1 MIIMKKI
8 YFTLIALL
16 ASINMF
22 AQGWPANYSG
32 VMLQGFSW
40 DSYDYSQWTVLEK
53 QADDMKGFIDLV
65 WLPQS
70 GKCIETTQVMGYKPY
85 YYFNQNSSFG
95 TEAELRS
102 LIAKFKAN
110 GIGAIADVV
119 ANHRNTNGWYT
130 FPAETYKGVT
140 YQMLSTDICKNDDGG
155 STATQAKKTGLVSA
169 ITMMREPTLEDAV
182 ILTIRARTYRRL
194 SRHI

>member
-1 MIIMKKI
+1 
-8 YFTLIALL
+8 
-16 ASINMF
+16 
-22 AQGWPANYSG
+22 
-32 VMLQGFSW
+32 
-40 DSYDYSQWTVLEK
+40 
-53 QADDMKGFIDLV
+53 
-65 WLPQS
+65 
-70 GKCIETTQVMGYKPY
+70 MGYKPY

-119 ANHRNTNGWYT
+119 VNHRNTDGWFT
-130 FPAETYKGVT
+130 FPAETYNGVT
-140 YQMLSTDICKNDDGG
+140 YQMLSTDICKNDDSG
-155 STATQAKKTGLVSA
+155 STATQAKKTGLASA